1 MGLNRGILITFEGIE
16 GCGKSTQIDK
26 TYKYLKKKISSALK
40 QESQVVQNYLKKL
53 EN

>member
-16 GCGKSTQIDK
+16 GSGKSTQIDRI
-26 TYKYLKKKISSALK
+26 YKYLKKKILNVLK
-40 QESQVVQNYLKKL
+40 QGSRVEQNSQKKL

>member
-26 TYKYLKKKISSALK
+26 TYKYLKKEPELLNVHKYFAH
-40 QESQVVQNYLKKL
+40 E
-53 EN
+53 